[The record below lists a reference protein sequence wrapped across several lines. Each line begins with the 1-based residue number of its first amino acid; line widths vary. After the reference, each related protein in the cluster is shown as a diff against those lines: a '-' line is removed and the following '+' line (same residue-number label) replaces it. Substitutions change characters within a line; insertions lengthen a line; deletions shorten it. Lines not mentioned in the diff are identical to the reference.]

1 MMCSTKVSVIT
12 WPFVQNCS
20 AESECK
26 TEAFSLVD

>member
-1 MMCSTKVSVIT
+1 MMSVIT